1 MRYSQAEK
9 REIIHLVEH
18 SNLSI
23 RKTLAELDVPRSSFY
38 RWYQLYQKDGYEGLA
53 DKKGGAKRIWNK
65 IPEEVKERVVDMAL
79 SNPEKSCRQ
88 ITWQFVDQEGYFLSE
103 SSVYRILK
111 SYDLVQSPLFEMI
124 GAKEK
129 FEKPTSFPNELWQ
142 TDFTQF
148 RILNWGWYYLST
160 VLDDYSRYILSWK
173 VSRTMNV
180 EDVKRTLEMAL
191 EKSGLSRARVRHRP
205 RLLSDNGPA
214 YISKA
219 MAEYIKKRNMEHVR
233 GAPYHPMTQ
242 GKIERWHRTMKNVV
256 RLENYYSPEELEAA
270 IARFVEYYNNERYH
284 ESLENVTPADVY
296 YGRNE
301 EVITRREKIKRQT
314 MRERKR
320 LHRLRMQEV

>member
-9 REIIHLVEH
+9 REIIHLVDH

-38 RWYQLYQKDGYEGLA
+38 RWYQKYQKDGYEGLA
-53 DKKGGAKRIWNK
+53 DKKAGAKRIWNK

-111 SYDLVQSPLFEMI
+111 SYDLVQSPMFEMI

-219 MAEYIKKRNMEHVR
+219 MAEYIKKKDMEHVR

-256 RLENYYSPEELEAA
+256 RLENYYSPEELKAA
-270 IARFVEYYNNERYH
+270 IARFVDYYNNERYH

-301 EVITRREKIKRQT
+301 EVITRREKIKRRT
-314 MRERKR
+314 LRERKR
-320 LHRLRMQEV
+320 QHRLRMQEV